1 MRKLSLPLAAFI
13 AALSLA
19 GCASNPEPPPPAN
32 VDLTPTKRPL
42 DAKTQLETGRR
53 Y

>member
-1 MRKLSLPLAAFI
+1 MRKLSLPLAALI

-19 GCASNPEPPPPAN
+19 GCAGNPEPPPAN